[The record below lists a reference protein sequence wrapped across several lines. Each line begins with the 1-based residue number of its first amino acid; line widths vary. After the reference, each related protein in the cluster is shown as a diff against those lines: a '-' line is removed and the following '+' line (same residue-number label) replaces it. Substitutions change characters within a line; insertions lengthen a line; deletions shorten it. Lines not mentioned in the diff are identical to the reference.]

1 MNKSSILFKLVKS
14 VKKIFGLI
22 GVTLMKDML
31 FWYILALEICIR
43 EEFILIIFLYKMSI
57 K

>member
-43 EEFILIIFLYKMSI
+43 EEFILIIFFV
-57 K
+57 